1 MDPDMQTEDR
11 GASFMLPTIWSTSS
25 LFTMAR
31 GPNSRCDKLIY
42 SGEWGNTMITLLDG
56 NTLSDAHVSSEIGNW
71 TRTHFV
77 YIESSFEFEI
87 IFKIHLI
94 SIQSAHF

>member
-1 MDPDMQTEDR
+1 
-11 GASFMLPTIWSTSS
+11 
-25 LFTMAR
+25 
-31 GPNSRCDKLIY
+31 
-42 SGEWGNTMITLLDG
+42 MITLLDG

-87 IFKIHLI
+87 IFKINLI
-94 SIQSAHF
+94 PKCAFMNALTSVKVAWDEEEQLYLHTCNTFLV